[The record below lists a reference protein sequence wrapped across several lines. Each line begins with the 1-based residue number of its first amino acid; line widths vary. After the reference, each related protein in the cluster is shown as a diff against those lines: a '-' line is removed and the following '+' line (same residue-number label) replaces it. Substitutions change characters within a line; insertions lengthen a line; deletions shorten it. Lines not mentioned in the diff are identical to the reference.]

1 MYFVIIWIIDIEQ
14 CAVVLWCYA
23 ELLIYAVPGSASEA
37 FQKVCWESPGCVG
50 GKVRVSAVHDG
61 LCCMAAAG
69 STGHW
74 SPIYWRHQAPVS
86 SGLLLP
92 WPPLVTSPDIWL
104 HNWDNNSS
112 GGKHLIKTL
121 CSIWTAELFT
131 QLEGKQ
137 GWTMDIER
145 FRVYSVDKYL
155 FALYNI
161 FIIFLD
167 IYYRLI

>member
-69 STGHW
+69 PLSIDVTRLRSALGW
-74 SPIYWRHQAPVS
+74 GGAAAAA
-86 SGLLLP
+86 LA

-104 HNWDNNSS
+104 HNWDNSS

-121 CSIWTAELFT
+121 CSIWTAEYCKLFT
-131 QLEGKQ
+131 QLEGKL
-137 GWTMDIER
+137 GWTLRGFVFTWLINI
-145 FRVYSVDKYL
+145 YL
-155 FALYNI
+155 H
-161 FIIFLD
+161 FITFS
-167 IYYRLI
+167 

>member
-1 MYFVIIWIIDIEQ
+1 MQWSSGVMLNCLFMQ
-14 CAVVLWCYA
+14 FLVLQAKLSKKCV
-23 ELLIYAVPGSASEA
+23 E
-37 FQKVCWESPGCVG
+37 KVLV
-50 GKVRVSAVHDG
+50 VSAARSEY
-61 LCCMAAAG
+61 LQCMTASAAWRLLAPPGTGPLSIDVTRLRSALGWGGAAA
-69 STGHW
+69 
-74 SPIYWRHQAPVS
+74 AA
-86 SGLLLP
+86 LP